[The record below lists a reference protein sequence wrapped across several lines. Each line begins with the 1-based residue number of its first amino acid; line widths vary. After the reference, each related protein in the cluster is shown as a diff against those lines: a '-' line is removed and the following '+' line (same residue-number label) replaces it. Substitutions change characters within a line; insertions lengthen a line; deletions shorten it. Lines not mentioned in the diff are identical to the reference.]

1 MFVTAKTR
9 SVFAIV
15 SIAFATAAC
24 DRPSSGTE
32 TERERCMA
40 WASTLILPS
49 RSDTAETAVALTAQ
63 IAIFRAACPGLDPG
77 V

>member
-1 MFVTAKTR
+1 MRVTAR
-9 SVFAIV
+9 GL
-15 SIAFATAAC
+15 IAFVLAWTVLAGSSC
-24 DRPSSGTE
+24 VRTSSGTE

-49 RSDTAETAVALTAQ
+49 RSDTAETAVALNEQT
-63 IAIFRAACPGLDPG
+63 AIFRAACPGIDPG